1 MAVEVEV
8 GAYLNQTYMSQV
20 DGVFSHNPLHDLESL
35 WWVGVWFLL
44 CHYQPNRLANITVQ
58 NHVKVVKKYGETL
71 FNNRRGINRLSRRH
85 ALTGPLL
92 LTDIQPRSF
101 PTANQHLIVLLN
113 SFRNQLVAHYK
124 RYKPK
129 PKAPQNRSFFN
140 PDLHREYGDVVEE
153 AKKELRNDETELW
166 PFGYIEKTIAI
177 NKANR
182 VN

>member
-1 MAVEVEV
+1 MEA
-8 GAYLNQTYMSQV
+8 GAYMNQV

-101 PTANQHLIVLLN
+101 PTAYQHLIVLLN

-129 PKAPQNRSFFN
+129 PKAPQDSSFFN
-140 PDLHREYGDVVEE
+140 PNLHREFGDRLEVARRELMNNQTALLLMCHIE
-153 AKKELRNDETELW
+153 QSIEYYNKK
-166 PFGYIEKTIAI
+166 
-177 NKANR
+177 
-182 VN
+182 